1 MSFIKSL
8 CLAIL
13 ATLFLTY
20 VFGASLLEW
29 TNLQISMNGEA
40 IEPIKAIGF
49 SALITVLLVVS
60 ALVIVLSVFGGI
72 VFIGLII
79 VGSIA
84 MFTLGVF
91 WPVFLIA
98 LVIWLL
104 TSNKGAQR
112 KIEHSANSSIN

>member
-1 MSFIKSL
+1 MSFFKSL

-29 TNLQISMNGEA
+29 TNLQVTMNGEA

-49 SALITVLLVVS
+49 SALVTVLLVIA
-60 ALVIVLSVFGGI
+60 ALAIVLSVFGGI

-91 WPVFLIA
+91 WPVLLIA

-104 TSNKGAQR
+104 TSNKGAKQM
-112 KIEHSANSSIN
+112 KNQSTKHTA